1 MLDTGKMIRRR
12 FDMEIVGVKGVRW
25 RQMACCGDPRWE
37 QPNEKV
43 EEKEVKDVEA
53 EEEEAGQVKK

>member
-1 MLDTGKMIRRR
+1 
-12 FDMEIVGVKGVRW
+12 MEADGLL
-25 RQMACCGDPRWE
+25 RWE